1 MKLSKIFWGGA
12 VTAIFAFVF
21 AIATPLAQAQTGV
34 GFRDGLRD
42 VEANTGN
49 IGFSQEDNLARI
61 IVKVLE
67 WAMYILAF
75 VAVGAFVVSGF
86 MFIFSGGQ
94 ERADLARKILT
105 YAIIGLVVAL
115 LGWVIIRTVADTL
128 AVG

>member
-1 MKLSKIFWGGA
+1 MA
-12 VTAIFAFVF
+12 VFAFTL
-21 AIATPLAQAQTGV
+21 AAATPAAQAQTGI

-61 IVKVLE
+61 IVKVLQ

-75 VAVGAFVVSGF
+75 VAVAAFVVSGF
-86 MFIFSGGQ
+86 MFIFSAGT
-94 ERADLARKILT
+94 ERADTARKILT

-115 LGWVIIRTVADTL
+115 LGWVILNTIAEALSVQ
-128 AVG
+128 